1 MIKSKLF
8 LFLTFAMFTL
18 CGWAY
23 DFQKDGIYY
32 NILSEDDKTVE
43 VTSGDVAYTGD
54 IIIPSEVNGYSVT
67 QIGKQAFRESTIS
80 SVSIP
85 TTVKRISPSAFYQ
98 CNGLT
103 SVVIPS
109 KEIIDIGDYAFFG
122 CENLTTLTIY
132 GEVGLIGYH
141 AFFGCTSLKD
151 IYLYARTINEK
162 LNIAVKAF
170 DNVSNEIKTHVY
182 YGMEETYQ
190 LSPYSSKHFPNI
202 VGDLIFTVHDGE
214 VYTDTHEQKFE
225 GIEYVR
231 DFENT
236 NWQPLYVPFD
246 IYPLDVKDEFEIAM
260 IKDVY
265 IDITD
270 YKTMDVGAEHEKKST
285 LCVSWQVL
293 LTNLKYCS
301 YHCYP
306 YLIKPLKTGTI
317 QAWLNGKYL
326 QKVKYPNEDECR
338 EEIRYLGETIYPAK
352 ENTFL
357 HKFREGCYLAFKG
370 TYSGVSAADMTANNY
385 LTVKDSKIC
394 VPNDN
399 MEALSPMRW
408 YMYFEHFEG
417 ELPNIGAIK
426 FLFYDIDGNLVDSF
440 ENNLSADT
448 NTTGISDTEAII
460 TSTSDIF
467 TIDGRKVDGK
477 NLKPGIY
484 IKNGKK
490 YIVK

>member
-1 MIKSKLF
+1 MKKLKLC
-8 LFLTFAMFTL
+8 LFIAFVMTTL
-18 CGWAY
+18 CGWAF

-32 NILSEDDKTVE
+32 NILSEDDKTAE

-54 IIIPSEVNGYSVT
+54 IVIPAEVNGYSVT
-67 QIGKQAFRESTIS
+67 EIGEHTFEYSTITSVNIPS
-80 SVSIP
+80 SVIRI
-85 TTVKRISPSAFYQ
+85 KRNAF
-98 CNGLT
+98 CECKGLT

-109 KEIIDIGDYAFFG
+109 KQIVISPYAFMY
-122 CENLTTLTIY
+122 CENLVSLTIF
-132 GEVGLIGYH
+132 GEVKSIGSR
-141 AFFGCTSLKD
+141 AFSYCTSLKD

-162 LNIAVKAF
+162 LNIAVRAF
-170 DNVSNEIKTHVY
+170 DKVSNEIKTHVY

-225 GIEYVR
+225 GFEYVR

-293 LTNLKYCS
+293 PTNLKYCS

-326 QKVKYPNEDECR
+326 QKVKYHNEDECR

-357 HKFREGCYLAFKG
+357 HKFREGNYLGIKG

-394 VPNDN
+394 VPDDN

-426 FLFYDIDGNLVDSF
+426 FLFYDVDGNLVDSF

-467 TIDGRKVDGK
+467 TLDGRKMDGK

-490 YIVK
+490 YIVR